1 MPKVLSVWRRRILSA
16 ALGLLVA
23 GAAGSSAQI
32 PELPNLPWV
41 LRYNSGQN
49 LQPIFHGWSRNP
61 DGGYTMHYGYLNRNY
76 VEQLHVPV
84 GPDNSLGPG
93 GPDQGQPTFF
103 YPRFRNYAFSVRVP
117 DDWGDRELVWEVTV
131 HGRTD
136 RAVAW
141 LQPEWE
147 INPPGTGGGPA
158 PGLFD
163 SQAAD
168 NQPPEL
174 SLEAAAPV
182 TLPDSATL
190 VATVS
195 DDGLPQGRPDM
206 DFSNFRFAVGQETP
220 PTLQPGPLS
229 AAAPVN
235 VPQLA
240 PAGGGAS
247 RFAGRA
253 RGMLQEG
260 VSVSWTV
267 WRGPADVA
275 FAPARSRA
283 ENGRTVATAS
293 FTEPG
298 TYVLRASAS
307 DRAKST
313 IADLTVTVQGR

>member
-1 MPKVLSVWRRRILSA
+1 MPKAHSLWRRQILLA
-16 ALGLLVA
+16 VLGLLVA
-23 GAAGSSAQI
+23 GTVGSSAQI
-32 PELPNLPWV
+32 QELPNLPWV
-41 LRYNSGQN
+41 LRYNAGQN
-49 LQPIFHGWSRNP
+49 VQPIFHGWSRNA
-61 DGGYTMHYGYLNRNY
+61 DGSFTMHYGYLNRNY

-103 YPRFRNYAFSVRVP
+103 YPRFRNYAFSVDVP
-117 DDWGDRELVWEVTV
+117 SDWGDRRLVWEVTV

-136 RAVAW
+136 RAAAW

-147 INPPGTGGGPA
+147 INPPGVGGPA

-168 NQPPEL
+168 NQPPVL
-174 SLEAAAPV
+174 RLEAAAPV

-190 VATVS
+190 VANVS
-195 DDGLPQGRPDM
+195 DDGLPKGRPDI
-206 DFSNFRFAVGQETP
+206 DFSNFSFAVGQETP

-229 AAAPVN
+229 AEAPVN
-235 VPQLA
+235 VPQLT
-240 PAGGGAS
+240 PPGGDTS
-247 RFAGRA
+247 RFASRA

-267 WRGPADVA
+267 WRGPADVS
-275 FAPARSRA
+275 FEPARSRA
-283 ENGRTVATAS
+283 ENGRTVTTAT

-307 DRAKST
+307 DRAASAT
-313 IADLTVTVQGR
+313 TDVTVTVRAP